1 MGVFKKAF
9 WKLNVFS
16 VDKYLKDFFKY
27 SKDIK
32 KDFFPVGDK
41 VLGTSVGKKKGV
53 KKEKY
58 VCRERIYM
66 CMHFFFFF
74 SHFKVNFRF
83 QDNVTLKY
91 FITHLLR
98 IHFPK

>member
-16 VDKYLKDFFKY
+16 VDKYLNDFFKY

-41 VLGTSVGKKKGV
+41 VLGTFVGK
-53 KKEKY
+53 Y
-58 VCRERIYM
+58 
-66 CMHFFFFF
+66 
-74 SHFKVNFRF
+74 
-83 QDNVTLKY
+83 
-91 FITHLLR
+91 
-98 IHFPK
+98 